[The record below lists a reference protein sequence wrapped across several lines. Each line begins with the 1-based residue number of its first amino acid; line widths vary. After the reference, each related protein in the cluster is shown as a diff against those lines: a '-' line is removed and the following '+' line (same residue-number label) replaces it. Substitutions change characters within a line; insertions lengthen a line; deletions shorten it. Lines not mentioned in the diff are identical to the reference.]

1 MPSRRGRKPFA
12 WLALLSLA
20 LIQQV
25 HAQTGPSLP
34 DSLGPY
40 VWVTDAG
47 GSHVFTVTRNSGGLT
62 YSGDLTYSFSPALPS
77 GLTVTHNTPPDTG
90 QTDEAAV
97 IDLTTYTM
105 TSPKFEQTGTAA
117 VMNSATYTMTVTDEN
132 GDSDSAMVAIEV
144 VAAVPTFTQAVYN
157 FTFVQGTAKTVT
169 LPQASGDAMDDLIYQ
184 IGTQFD
190 GAVDEQ
196 IEDAGF
202 TLSAKQASFPIT
214 VTSKADTP
222 ANNGFGYQ
230 FYGFFQQDIDSPSGV
245 GITTISFFVAS
256 VTPTFTVTQS
266 DITFTAAQAT
276 SFTLEK
282 ASIPVTNPLTYD
294 LTTRTKETLP
304 QALMFDADADARQLR
319 STNSIADADEG
330 VYILSATNSDG
341 TAETTFA
348 ITVEPQPTFPDA
360 QAPLIF
366 SVGQSSTYTLVQ
378 ASSTVG
384 GLVYTFT
391 RESDMDMVPAELI
404 FDSASRQLS
413 STNMVAAD
421 DAGNYIITA
430 TDPNGASA
438 STTFAITVLFPPTFS
453 ATQDDLTFTI
463 GTIGVYTLVS
473 ATAAGGGVV
482 TYSVAGLPMH
492 LTFDAASRTLSYL
505 GSTNPF
511 MQAFGEANP
520 YTQRLVLTA
529 FDSFNAPSSVNF
541 AVQFVN
547 EPSFTGGFALL
558 NDGYSFR
565 VGTAIAANTTLPQAT
580 YGTEPF
586 TYQLTAGAGSTYD
599 ANSFA
604 ANGINFDAASLTL
617 SGTPIAEAVHPLAY
631 HARDY
636 HGATASQDTAI
647 YAIGALALA
656 QPNLAFNTATKINQ
670 PLGAASNTIGAISYA
685 LTDIAGG
692 GLNLPSGVTYD
703 EATHQL
709 GGTTPA
715 TKTGATFVLTATDA
729 FDDTRASATFQLG
742 VFQASFESAINAA
755 TFTVGV
761 ASFTAGDALGATLTI
776 PVAQSD
782 VGELVYA
789 IGVNTLPDDLRASV
803 QSDHRVLI
811 SGIPQSVGNY
821 TYTRIAADFAGRMLT
836 FAMAIHVARAPQ
848 FDRQA
853 ELQFTNGHFAER
865 KLVEASGGF
874 GGFSYS
880 LAPPLPNGLTFSNVN
895 PPTIR
900 GIATLSLSGAVYTL
914 TAFDAHG
921 ASDSTTLTFQVDD
934 AAQFSINAAQS
945 FTVGGPGVKLPF
957 LGAPNYTYQLNGL
970 ENQLAFDEREYTIAG
985 PLTITSPS
993 QISPLPVLTYI
1004 VTDRNAAAATAV
1016 FTLHIIPLTFEKQ
1029 TRYLSL
1035 PGNAV
1040 NTYNLKPLNLRY
1052 AAGGEVRYKLEP
1064 DIPGLIYRPAQQQL
1078 ISDAT
1083 FSAESATHT
1092 LTLTAEFVSQN
1103 DVVYS
1108 ATQTLVLQVTA
1119 EEFRDVNA
1127 EILSKVA
1134 GTSVAATLGAIT
1146 DRIAGINNTTTPAA
1160 TIGGH
1165 SPLMALVHNAKAYAD
1180 GVLDEKALLNNS
1192 NFVLPLQA
1200 GAVQSGAAF
1209 WGGANY
1215 RKVEGNSDTVDWSGA
1230 VDGAH
1235 LGADYR
1241 RNSLLFGVA
1250 IAKSESD
1257 IDFERASGE
1266 TGDYGVSISSQ
1277 YQYINWQHGGFNLW
1291 LSAGVGD
1298 GELTIRQEGKED
1310 ITGDLELSAAG
1321 VGANIALSPHMQL
1334 RGEYR
1339 GGEVEIG
1346 GNEAQTLLDQTIR
1359 TSSGRLLA
1367 QWRSRPLDEKRAAFI
1382 ELGARNDG
1390 GDGDGGA
1397 AIESAL
1403 GWHYRGERATLE
1415 LGAHGLFGRENYSE
1429 SGAYGQLR
1437 ISGGADGQGLSLRVR
1452 PSYGEAQRKFGKVWN
1467 AESLDEIDAGGG
1479 ANNTAYRWRAESRLA
1494 YGMQIVGG
1502 LFAPFGEIITAE
1514 DAGAH
1519 LYRLGADWSPHRYFD
1534 LNLTGERR
1542 ADDQRIVV
1550 QGEVKF

>member
-184 IGTQFD
+184 IGTQFEESA
-190 GAVDEQ
+190 GEQ
-196 IEDAGF
+196 IEKAGF
-202 TLSAKQASFPIT
+202 TLSAKQGSYPIT

-222 ANNGFGYQ
+222 VNNGFGYQ
-230 FYGFFQQDIDSPSGV
+230 FYGFFQEDTAFQRGV
-245 GITTISFFVAS
+245 GITAISFFVAS
-256 VTPTFTVTQS
+256 RTPTFAVTQS

-276 SFTLEK
+276 SFTLK
-282 ASIPVTNPLTYD
+282 QAYIPVANPLTYD
-294 LTTRTKETLP
+294 LTTRANGTLP
-304 QALMFDADADARQLR
+304 QALMFDTDARQLH
-319 STNSIADADEG
+319 STNAISDDVNGA
-330 VYILSATNSDG
+330 YILSATNSDG
-341 TAETTFA
+341 TVETTFA
-348 ITVEPQPTFPDA
+348 IAVEPQPAFVDA
-360 QAPLIF
+360 QANLIF
-366 SVGQSSTYTLVQ
+366 SVGQSYTVTLAQ

-384 GLVYTFT
+384 DLIYSFA
-391 RESDMDMVPAELI
+391 RESGMVSAQLT
-404 FDSASRQLS
+404 FDSRSRQLS
-413 STNMVAAD
+413 STTMVAAG
-421 DAGNYIITA
+421 DAGNYILA
-430 TDPNGASA
+430 VADPNGASA
-438 STTFAITVLFPPTFS
+438 STTFAIMVLPPPTFS
-453 ATQDDLTFTI
+453 ATQDDLTFTV
-463 GTIGVYTLVS
+463 GTSGVYTLVS

-482 TYSVAGLPMH
+482 TYSVAGLPMQ

-505 GSTNPF
+505 GGVNPF
-511 MQAFGEANP
+511 AQAF
-520 YTQRLVLTA
+520 VLTA
-529 FDSFNAPSSVNF
+529 FDSSNAPSSVNF
-541 AVQFVN
+541 AVQFTN

-558 NDGYSFR
+558 NAGYSFR

-580 YGTEPF
+580 YGTKPF
-586 TYQLTAGAGSTYD
+586 TYQLTAGAGTTYG

-604 ANGINFDAASLTL
+604 ANGINFDVASLTL

-636 HGATASQDTAI
+636 HGATASQNTAI

-656 QPNLAFNTATKINQ
+656 QSNLAFNTETEISQ
-670 PLGAASNTIGAISYA
+670 PLDSPSNTIAAISYA
-685 LTDIAGG
+685 LTDLDGSAPS
-692 GLNLPSGVTYD
+692 LPSGVTYD
-703 EATHQL
+703 ADANQL
-709 GGTTPA
+709 GGTTSA
-715 TKTGATFVLTATDA
+715 MKTGATFVLTATDV
-729 FDDTRASATFQLG
+729 FDDTSASATFQLG
-742 VFQASFESAINAA
+742 VFQPSFETAIDAA
-755 TFTVGV
+755 TFTVGI
-761 ASFTAGDALGATLTI
+761 ASFTAGGMLGTTLTI
-776 PVAQSD
+776 PAAQSD
-782 VGELVYA
+782 VGELMYTV
-789 IGVNTLPDDLRASV
+789 GVNTLANDLRADV
-803 QSDHRVLI
+803 QSDHSVLI
-811 SGIPQSVGNY
+811 GGIPQSVGDF
-821 TYTRIAADFAGRMLT
+821 TYTRIATDFAERMFT
-836 FAMAIHVARAPQ
+836 FTMAINVVPAPQ
-848 FDRQA
+848 FGQQS

-865 KLVEASGGF
+865 ILAGASGF
-874 GGFSYS
+874 GMLSYS
-880 LAPPLPNGLTFSNVN
+880 IAPPLPNGLTFNNVN

-900 GIATLSLSGAVYTL
+900 GVATLSISGDVYTL
-914 TAFDAHG
+914 TAFDVHG
-921 ASDSTTLTFQVDD
+921 ASASTTLTFQVDD
-934 AAQFSINAAQS
+934 AVQFSIGASQT
-945 FTVGGPGVKLPF
+945 FTVGGPGVPLTYF
-957 LGAPNYTYQLNGL
+957 GESNYTYQLNGL
-970 ENQLAFDEREYTIAG
+970 ENQLTFEKTGYTIAG

-993 QISPLPVLTYI
+993 QISPLPVLTYTI
-1004 VTDRNAAAATAV
+1004 TDRNAAAATAV

-1029 TRYLSL
+1029 TRHLSL

-1040 NTYNLKPLNLRY
+1040 TTYNLNPLGLLA
-1052 AAGGEVRYKLEP
+1052 AAGGEVRYKLKP

-1078 ISDAT
+1078 ISDET
-1083 FSAESATHT
+1083 FSAQSATHT

-1103 DVVYS
+1103 VVVDS
-1108 ATQTLVLQVTA
+1108 ATLTLVLQVTA
-1119 EEFRDVNA
+1119 EEFREVNT

-1134 GTSVAATLGAIT
+1134 GASVAATLGAIT
-1146 DRIAGINNTTTPAA
+1146 DRIAGINAATPTA

-1180 GVLDEKALLNNS
+1180 GALDEKALLNNS
-1192 NFVLPLQA
+1192 NFVLPLQD

-1215 RKVEGNSDTVDWSGA
+1215 RKVEGNSDFVDWSGA

-1241 RNSLLFGVA
+1241 RHNFLFGVA
-1250 IAKSESD
+1250 VSKSEAD

-1542 ADDQRIVV
+1542 TDDQRIVV